1 MLAETITQIDAPWI
15 GAGTTLSIIVDANSI
30 IEEHPVTFLRRPRI
44 YRVVHN
50 GWVHPYAFHI
60 GFSPNCATYNLA
72 GAPAEF
78 VAMQKADGAHFT
90 TPEAATECAV
100 TFLSTTHDG
109 RGLFYFLDRADQ
121 ARLRPS
127 PTANG
132 SAFPLWLKSIVRVIL
147 QLRRAA
153 VLRPWNAFAFLL
165 ASSLATM
172 ASQSS
177 WANGFSRVRHVRGCV
192 ISLGS
197 FAAFTYFLAVFRS
210 MSALRAARP
219 ISPCLLIS
227 SISFL
232 TCASLTARKTPA
244 SSSRKRVVLE
254 HRVTRQ

>member
-1 MLAETITQIDAPWI
+1 MAGPTRRAAPPSRSLFESRHCANQSRHRGADESGPDASERSHCLLP
-15 GAGTTLSIIVDANSI
+15 GARRAPRRLRRPSLTWRPQRVLLDN
-30 IEEHPVTFLRRPRI
+30 LRRPRL
-44 YRVVHN
+44 RDLGDHRLVVIVAHCRRHMLR
-50 GWVHPYAFHI
+50 G
-60 GFSPNCATYNLA
+60 NLRRPRL
-72 GAPAEF
+72 G
-78 VAMQKADGAHFT
+78 DLGDHLN
-90 TPEAATECAV
+90 AV
-100 TFLSTTHDG
+100 
-109 RGLFYFLDRADQ
+109 
-121 ARLRPS
+121 
-127 PTANG
+127 NG
-132 SAFPLWLKSIVRVIL
+132 SAFPPWLKSVLRVML